1 MNKKQVK
8 TLYVKDLC
16 NIDKYIV
23 PIYQRNYA
31 WGKDEIELLIQDIE
45 EAQKTAKDKNYYI
58 GSLVVAKRID
68 AYEVIDGQQRLTTLK
83 LLLSYYNQKYQEQK
97 DIHLTF
103 EHREASNYSLSN
115 LTNSSK
121 ESDSIRLGYQIISN
135 ILEQKS
141 NLSGKENLDIK
152 EFFTFLLNNVV
163 ILRTEVPEDTDLNHY
178 FEIMNNRGEQLEHH
192 EVLKARL
199 MSSLDKDKENNER
212 KLFALIWDACSDM
225 SVYAIK
231 RFPYS
236 NDNKSIRTEFF
247 GGLCDQLPAIDFEN
261 NNTFDQMLSAME
273 ELLNH
278 QTQDSN
284 QLFEPDSILSLLG
297 ANKIY
302 NNYNSN
308 TDDNKFNSVIDFPN
322 FLMIVLKVFNKDIDV
337 SLNDKF
343 LLSSFEHIISKEDVK
358 RFIICLLKCRLIF
371 DRYIIKTKD
380 TEDGWILNG
389 IKKYKYKHKEQYYFS
404 EVNTFGIAFKNKA
417 VSDEYLDNETGSD
430 TYKHNDIVQILS
442 MFHVSFRQKINK
454 NWLFDILDW
463 LYREPSLENS
473 YELEEGEYLN
483 KLEEKAYEYYKERK
497 VDEDKMF
504 FEGGQSTPH
513 YIFNYLDYLLW
524 KNWDEYLMRN
534 RFITKN
540 QFRFSLSRTSIEH
553 YLAQNRTSDSIVHNF
568 GNLCLISPHQNS
580 ALSDYET
587 TTKRSFYEGA
597 SKRFDCMSL
606 KQAIMLSKENWTD
619 KDIEEHCEDMKNLLD
634 PSE

>member
-1 MNKKQVK
+1 MSNNQVK
-8 TLYVKDLC
+8 RLTIGELC
-16 NIDKYIV
+16 NKNEKYII

-31 WGKDEIELLIQDIE
+31 WGKDEIELLIQDIS
-45 EAQKTAKDKNYYI
+45 EAKKDKNYYI
-58 GSLVVAKRID
+58 GSLVVAKRED
-68 AYEVIDGQQRLTTLK
+68 GYEVIDGQQRLTTLK
-83 LLLSYYNQKYQEQK
+83 LLLSYYGKSDNINLE
-97 DIHLTF
+97 F
-103 EHREASNYSLSN
+103 EHRDESNNSLKKLSSDN
-115 LTNSSK
+115 NSQKNSIEHGFEIIK
-121 ESDSIRLGYQIISN
+121 AYKNKLSEEIKDS
-135 ILEQKS
+135 
-141 NLSGKENLDIK
+141 
-152 EFFTFLLNNVV
+152 FFSFLLKNVI
-163 ILRTEVPEDTDLNHY
+163 ILRIEVPKDTELNHY

-199 MSSLDKDKENNER
+199 MSFLDNKENNER

-247 GGLCDQLPAIDFEN
+247 GDLCDQLPAIDAEKN
-261 NNTFDQMLSAME
+261 NNFGQMLSLME
-273 ELLNH
+273 ELRSNES
-278 QTQDSN
+278 QDNN
-284 QLFEPDSILSLLG
+284 QSFEPNSILSLLG
-297 ANKIY
+297 TNEIY
-302 NNYNSN
+302 NENK
-308 TDDNKFNSVIDFPN
+308 DDEDFIYSKFNSLIDFPN
-322 FLMIVLKVFNKDIDV
+322 FLMIVLKIFNKDNKDRDI

-343 LLSSFEHIISKEDVK
+343 LLNSFEYLTSKEDIK
-358 RFIICLLKCRLIF
+358 AFIICLLKCRLIF

-404 EVNTFGIAFKNKA
+404 EVNTFWIAFKNKA
-417 VSDEYLDNETGSD
+417 VSDEYLDNETGSN
-430 TYKHNDIVQILS
+430 TCKHNDIVQILS

-463 LYREPSLENS
+463 LYREPSLEKS

-504 FEGGQSTPH
+504 LEGGQSTPH

-524 KNWDEYLMRN
+524 KNWDEYLKEN
-534 RFITKN
+534 GFITKN

-553 YLAQNRTSDSIVHNF
+553 YLAQNLAPESSKVHNF

-587 TTKRSFYEGA
+587 TTKRSFYEGE

-606 KQAIMLSKENWTD
+606 KQAIMLSKENWAD
-619 KDIEEHCEDMKNLLD
+619 KDIEKHCEDMKNLLD
-634 PSE
+634 TEPSQNK

>member
-1 MNKKQVK
+1 MSNNQVK
-8 TLYVKDLC
+8 RLTIGELC
-16 NIDKYIV
+16 NKNEKYII

-31 WGKDEIELLIQDIE
+31 WGKDEIELLIQDIS
-45 EAQKTAKDKNYYI
+45 EAKKDKNYYI
-58 GSLVVAKRID
+58 GSLVVAKRED
-68 AYEVIDGQQRLTTLK
+68 GYEVIDGQQRLTTLK
-83 LLLSYYNQKYQEQK
+83 LLLSYYGKSDNINLE
-97 DIHLTF
+97 F
-103 EHREASNYSLSN
+103 EHRDESNHGL
-115 LTNSSK
+115 K
-121 ESDSIRLGYQIISN
+121 
-135 ILEQKS
+135 
-141 NLSGKENLDIK
+141 NLSSDNNSQKNSIEHGFEIIK
-152 EFFTFLLNNVV
+152 AYKNKLSEEIKDSFFSFLLKNVI
-163 ILRTEVPEDTDLNHY
+163 ILRIEVPKDTELNHY

-199 MSSLDKDKENNER
+199 MSFLDNKENNER

-247 GGLCDQLPAIDFEN
+247 GDLCDQLPAIDAEKN
-261 NNTFDQMLSAME
+261 NNFGQMLSLME
-273 ELLNH
+273 ELRSNES
-278 QTQDSN
+278 QDNN
-284 QLFEPDSILSLLG
+284 QSFEPNSILSLLG
-297 ANKIY
+297 TNEIY
-302 NNYNSN
+302 NENK
-308 TDDNKFNSVIDFPN
+308 DDEDFIYSKFNSLIDFPN
-322 FLMIVLKVFNKDIDV
+322 FLMIVLKIFNKDNKDRDI

-343 LLSSFEHIISKEDVK
+343 LLNSFEYLTSKEDIK
-358 RFIICLLKCRLIF
+358 AFIICLLKCRLIF
-371 DRYIIKTKD
+371 DRYVIKTKD

-389 IKKYKYKHKEQYYFS
+389 IKKYKYKNKEQYYFS

-417 VSDEYLDNETGSD
+417 VSEEYLDNETGSD
-430 TYKHNDIVQILS
+430 TCKHNDIVQILS

-463 LYREPSLENS
+463 LYREPSLKKS

-504 FEGGQSTPH
+504 LEGGQSTPH

-524 KNWDEYLMRN
+524 KNWDEYLKENGFM
-534 RFITKN
+534 TKN

-553 YLAQNRTSDSIVHNF
+553 YLAQNLAPEGSKVHNF

-606 KQAIMLSKENWTD
+606 KQAIMLSKENWAD
-619 KDIEEHCEDMKNLLD
+619 KDIEKHCEDMKNLLD
-634 PSE
+634 TEPSQNK

>member
-1 MNKKQVK
+1 MSNNQVK
-8 TLYVKDLC
+8 RLTIGELC
-16 NIDKYIV
+16 NKNEKYII

-31 WGKDEIELLIQDIE
+31 WGKDEIELLIQDIS
-45 EAQKTAKDKNYYI
+45 EAKKDKNYYI
-58 GSLVVAKRID
+58 GSLVVAKRED
-68 AYEVIDGQQRLTTLK
+68 GYEVIDGQQRLTTLK
-83 LLLSYYNQKYQEQK
+83 LLLSYYGKSDNINLE
-97 DIHLTF
+97 F
-103 EHREASNYSLSN
+103 EHRDESNHSLKKLSSDN
-115 LTNSSK
+115 NSQKNSIEHGFEIIK
-121 ESDSIRLGYQIISN
+121 AYKNKLSEEIKDS
-135 ILEQKS
+135 
-141 NLSGKENLDIK
+141 
-152 EFFTFLLNNVV
+152 FFSFLLKNVI
-163 ILRTEVPEDTDLNHY
+163 ILRIEVPKDTELNHY

-199 MSSLDKDKENNER
+199 MSFLDNKENNER
-212 KLFALIWDACSDM
+212 KLFSLIWDACSDM

-236 NDNKSIRTEFF
+236 NDNKSIRTGFF
-247 GGLCDQLPAIDFEN
+247 GDLCDQLPAIDAEKN
-261 NNTFDQMLSAME
+261 NNFGQMLSIME
-273 ELLNH
+273 ELRSNES
-278 QTQDSN
+278 QDNN
-284 QLFEPDSILSLLG
+284 QSFEPNSILSLLG
-297 ANKIY
+297 TNEIY
-302 NNYNSN
+302 NENK
-308 TDDNKFNSVIDFPN
+308 DDEDFIYSKFNSLIDFPN
-322 FLMIVLKVFNKDIDV
+322 FLMIVLKIFNKDRDI

-343 LLSSFEHIISKEDVK
+343 LLNSFEYLTSKEDIK
-358 RFIICLLKCRLIF
+358 AFIICLLKCRLIF
-371 DRYIIKTKD
+371 DRYVIKTKD

-389 IKKYKYKHKEQYYFS
+389 IKKYKYKNKEQYYFS

-417 VSDEYLDNETGSD
+417 VSEEYLDNETGSD
-430 TYKHNDIVQILS
+430 TCKHNDIVQILS

-463 LYREPSLENS
+463 LYREPSLKKS

-504 FEGGQSTPH
+504 LEGGQSTPH

-524 KNWDEYLMRN
+524 KNWDEYLKENGFM
-534 RFITKN
+534 TKN

-553 YLAQNRTSDSIVHNF
+553 YLAQNLAPEGSKVHNF

-606 KQAIMLSKENWTD
+606 KQAIMLSKENWAD
-619 KDIEEHCEDMKNLLD
+619 KDIEKHCEDMKNLLD
-634 PSE
+634 TEPSQNK